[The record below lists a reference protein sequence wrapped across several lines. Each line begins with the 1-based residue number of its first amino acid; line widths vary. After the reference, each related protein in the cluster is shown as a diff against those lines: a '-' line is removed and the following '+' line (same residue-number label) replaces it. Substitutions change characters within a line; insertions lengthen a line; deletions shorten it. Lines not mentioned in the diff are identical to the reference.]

1 MGYYLNMDYR
11 IVSLTNHISLVRGD
25 LIRFANTETDEQ
37 QEIIGDMEKMVDVL
51 EIKQKLLEKTC
62 EG

>member
-1 MGYYLNMDYR
+1 MDYR